1 MRFVKTLALVPLVAV
16 LLASDSISAK
26 SLPISQNK
34 PSANAPQNKIVASP
48 KPSIKLDRTQA
59 ASRSAKRYPYSS
71 PNYNKKFA
79 KTYMQSKYHWSSKQ
93 HSCLVTLWNHES
105 GWRTKADNPN
115 SSAYGI
121 PQALP
126 GHKMGKGW
134 KTNPHVQIKWGL
146 KYLKNRYGSP
156 CKGLSFWNKH
166 HWY

>member
-1 MRFVKTLALVPLVAV
+1 MRIRTLVLIPLVAV
-16 LLASDSISAK
+16 LLVSDSVTAK
-26 SLPISQNK
+26 SLPTSQSQT
-34 PSANAPQNKIVASP
+34 SANAPQNKIIASP
-48 KPSIKLDRTQA
+48 KPTIKLDRTQA
-59 ASRSAKRYPYSS
+59 ASRSARRYPYSS

-79 KTYMQSKYHWSSKQ
+79 KTYMKSKYHWSLKQ
-93 HSCLVTLWNHES
+93 YKCLVTLWNHES

-146 KYLKNRYGSP
+146 KYIKNRYASP
-156 CKGLSFWNKH
+156 CGAWSAWKRKG
-166 HWY
+166 WY